1 MADTDPSGEEE
12 TKKLPETG
20 KAGASSAAAGEE
32 TTTKMEAAEA
42 PQGDTPWDRS
52 KGRRIGVRVLVVL
65 GTLLAIVSMVSVWA
79 REQALDNAT
88 WNRTSAELLANPQIQ
103 TALGTYLVDQ
113 LYDNVDVPAEIE
125 KVLPT
130 NFKPLAPVAAA
141 GARDLID
148 KAAIAALG
156 QPAIESIL
164 SDATNLAH
172 SEIVTILDGGGQT
185 ISTQNGQV
193 TLDLGAALQRISQR
207 VGLPASISE
216 KLPPDS
222 AVVPIVQSQ
231 ELEKLQNLAKALKA
245 VAFISTVLAI
255 LFFVLAVWLASGR
268 RGRVLM
274 EVGGGLVIAGLAVIV
289 IRDSAGSQIVN
300 SLVTDTSIKPAATSA
315 WNITSSLL
323 GDLAVQSIVLGVIF
337 AIAGFIGSQAKAA
350 IAFRGKLAP
359 MFNERPEIAFLTTG
373 ILLLLFLLW
382 GPIPATRNWW
392 AILIFIALT
401 VLGTWGLWKQSSG
414 ESPEARFDGDGI
426 KAKISGAG
434 AAIAGAG
441 RSVKEKASSAASDV
455 KARAEA
461 DKTVRTED
469 KKMDKLERL
478 VALRDGGALSEAEFE
493 AEKKKLLDEG

>member
-1 MADTDPSGEEE
+1 
-12 TKKLPETG
+12 
-20 KAGASSAAAGEE
+20 
-32 TTTKMEAAEA
+32 
-42 PQGDTPWDRS
+42 
-52 KGRRIGVRVLVVL
+52 
-65 GTLLAIVSMVSVWA
+65 
-79 REQALDNAT
+79 
-88 WNRTSAELLANPQIQ
+88 
-103 TALGTYLVDQ
+103 
-113 LYDNVDVPAEIE
+113 
-125 KVLPT
+125 
-130 NFKPLAPVAAA
+130 VAAA

-207 VGLPASISE
+207 VGLPASISQ

-222 AVVPIVQSQ
+222 AVVPIVQSK
-231 ELEKLQNLAKALKA
+231 ELEKIQNLAKALKA
-245 VAFISTVLAI
+245 VAVISTILAI

-274 EVGGGLVIAGLAVIV
+274 EVGGGLVIAGLAVII
-289 IRDSAGSQIVN
+289 IRDSAGSEIVN

-323 GDLAVQSIVLGVIF
+323 GDLAVQSIVLGVVF

-350 IAFRGKLAP
+350 VSFRRWLAP

-382 GPIPATRNWW
+382 GPIPAARNWW
-392 AILIFIALT
+392 AILIFIGLT
-401 VLGTWGLWKQSSG
+401 ILGTWALWKQSSG
-414 ESPEARFDGDGI
+414 ESPEARFDGDGL
-426 KAKISGAG
+426 KARFSGAG

-455 KARAEA
+455 KARTEA
-461 DKTVRTED
+461 DKTVRAED

-478 VALRDGGALSEAEFE
+478 VALRDGGALSEDEFE

>member
-1 MADTDPSGEEE
+1 MPDKDASGDDE

-20 KAGASSAAAGEE
+20 KAGDSGAAAGEAK
-32 TTTKMEAAEA
+32 TTRMEAPA
-42 PQGDTPWDRS
+42 PQGDTPWERS
-52 KGRRIGVRVLVVL
+52 KGRRVGVRILLVL
-65 GTLLAIVSMVSVWA
+65 GTLLAIVSMISVWA
-79 REQALDNAT
+79 RDQALDNAT
-88 WNRTSAELLANPQIQ
+88 WNKTSAELLANPQIQ

-156 QPAIESIL
+156 QPAIQTVL
-164 SDATNLAH
+164 ADATDVAH
-172 SEIVTILDGGGQT
+172 SEAVTILNGGGSV
-185 ISTQNGQV
+185 ISTNNGTI
-193 TLDLGAALQRISQR
+193 TLDLGATLQRISQR
-207 VGLPASISE
+207 VGLPASVSQ

-222 AVVPIVQSQ
+222 AVVTIAQSRQ
-231 ELEKLQNLAKALKA
+231 LEKLQNLAKALKA
-245 VAFISTVLAI
+245 IAVISTVLAI

-274 EVGGGLVIAGLAVIV
+274 EVGGGLVVAGLAVIV
-289 IRDSAGSQIVN
+289 IRDSAGTQIVD

-350 IAFRGKLAP
+350 VAFRRRLAP
-359 MFNERPEIAFLTTG
+359 TFNERPEVAFLTTG

-414 ESPEARFDGDGI
+414 EFPEARYEGEGV
-426 KAKISGAG
+426 KAKFSRAG

-441 RSVKEKASSAASDV
+441 RSVGEKASGAASDV
-455 KARAEA
+455 KARASA
-461 DKTVRTED
+461 DKTVREED

-478 VALRDGGALSEAEFE
+478 VALRDGGALTDAEFE
-493 AEKKKLLDEG
+493 AEKKKLLGEG